1 MAYMSIFLN
10 RSTNSRSLLSK
21 YQKVF
26 AQMDMLTCT
35 WKCRGDKLDYT
46 IENLK
51 TIATRKPPSR
61 NNKDK
66 NQLENYFKV
75 I

>member
-1 MAYMSIFLN
+1 
-10 RSTNSRSLLSK
+10 
-21 YQKVF
+21 
-26 AQMDMLTCT
+26 MDMLTCT